1 MEQGI
6 IVTELDRERLL
17 QLVDTFRAKEQ
28 HQLTGFLYRELSRAR
43 IVPWDAVP
51 PDVATMHSRVQY
63 RDNLAGEVRTV
74 TLVYPGDEDRYLGRL
89 SIVSDTAAA
98 LLGLTVGQTH
108 AWRTRAGKSLSVTL
122 LKVIYQPEAAGR
134 RDL

>member
-1 MEQGI
+1 MDEAI

-17 QLVDTFRAKEQ
+17 QLVDTFSAREQ
-28 HQLTGFLYRELSRAR
+28 HHLTGFLSRELDRAR

-63 RDNLAGEVRTV
+63 RDNVTGAVHTV

-89 SIVSDTAAA
+89 SIVSDTASA
-98 LLGLTVGQTH
+98 LLGLSVGQTH
-108 AWRTRAGKSLSVTL
+108 DWRTRAGKPLSVTL
-122 LKVIYQPEAAGR
+122 LRVIYQPEAAGR
-134 RDL
+134 GDL